1 MVANI
6 ASVLGSRVNG
16 IYYDFTSIEFAVNG
30 GVQANVIEI
39 NYSHG
44 MDPGIF
50 RGTSAMPRGRTR
62 GPYDAEASFTIYKE
76 DYEPIK
82 AALVALGKGGYMM
95 ASFGIAVNYRELQAS
110 LPITDTL
117 EGCRI
122 TREENDHSEGNDA
135 LVVKVTLSV
144 MRILAGG
151 VPPVDVKS
159 IGGLL

>member
-1 MVANI
+1 MAANI
-6 ASVLGSRVNG
+6 ASILGSRVNG
-16 IYYDFTSIEFAVNG
+16 VYYDFTSIEFAVTPG

-82 AALVALGKGGYMM
+82 QALAALGKGGYMM
-95 ASFGIAVNYRELQAS
+95 AS

-135 LVVKVTLSV
+135 LVVKISLSV

-151 VPPVDVKS
+151 VPPVDQRSV
-159 IGGLL
+159 GGLL